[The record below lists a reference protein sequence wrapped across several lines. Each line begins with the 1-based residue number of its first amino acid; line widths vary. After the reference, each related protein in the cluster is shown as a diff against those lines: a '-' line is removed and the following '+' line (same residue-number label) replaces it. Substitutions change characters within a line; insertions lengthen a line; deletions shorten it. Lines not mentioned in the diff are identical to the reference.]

1 MSDPLAPSGSHDTG
15 VIPGADLDQQL
26 RECRVLI
33 VDDSKFNRQILAR
46 FVGWAGVTTIEFAND
61 GVEGLEKMATFNP
74 DLVLVDYGM
83 PRMGGIEMT
92 QKIRQDKQY
101 ADMPILIQ
109 TTLNSDQQRVNCFK
123 AGATDILSMPV
134 NPGECMARVRL
145 HLEKLLLL
153 RDMKKFRERVE
164 SELKLARSM
173 QASLVPDDRKVKK
186 IFDPVGLKIDYL
198 FEPSSEMGGDFW
210 NIFEYSETA
219 VGVIN
224 VDFSGHG
231 IGAAINTFRLHTII
245 DRTPIKGRQPGEWLT
260 EINSAIK
267 DVLPMGQF
275 ATAFFGIFDTA
286 TNMLTYAAAGAPNP
300 VFGNPDGTVE
310 LLDTSGL
317 FLGVSKRT
325 TYEDRTKEFKPGSFL
340 FTYSDALIEEITD
353 TQTALEETGLK
364 AKIEEIM
371 ASKPEKPLRNLLDFF
386 FTTYKRPPLSDDLTC
401 VWISRPA

>member
-1 MSDPLAPSGSHDTG
+1 VNEAGFALESMAPAGDMN
-15 VIPGADLDQQL
+15 LQL
-26 RECRVLI
+26 RHARVLI

-46 FVGWAGVTTIEFAND
+46 FVGWAGVTEIEFASD
-61 GVEGLEKMATFNP
+61 GVEGLEKVESFKP
-74 DLVLVDYGM
+74 DLILVDFGM

-92 QKIRQDKQY
+92 QKLRQRPELV
-101 ADMPILIQ
+101 DMPILIQ
-109 TTLNSDQQRVNCFK
+109 TTLNSDQQRVACFK

-145 HLEKLLLL
+145 HLEKLLLI
-153 RDMKKFRERVE
+153 REMKKFRERIE

-173 QASLVPDDRKVKK
+173 QMSLVPDDRKVKK
-186 IFDPVGLKIDYL
+186 LFDPRGIGIEYL

-210 NIFEYSETA
+210 NVFEYSDTA
-219 VGVIN
+219 LAVIN

-260 EINSAIK
+260 EINSALK

-275 ATAFFGIFDTA
+275 ATAFVGIFDTA
-286 TNMLTYAAAGAPNP
+286 TNMLTYAGAGAPSP

-325 TYEDRTKEFKPGSFL
+325 TYDDRTKPFPAGSFL
-340 FTYSDALIEEITD
+340 FTYSDALIEEVVD
-353 TQTALEETGLK
+353 GRKEALGEEGLK
-364 AKIEEIM
+364 VIVEHIVSGKPDKPMKLLTEE
-371 ASKPEKPLRNLLDFF
+371 FF
-386 FTTYKRPPLSDDLTC
+386 ANYRRPPLGDDLTC
-401 VWISRPA
+401 IWISR